1 MSILRQLH
9 LLYLCFFSKPASD
22 RALLRAIRRNG
33 VQKIVE
39 LDVAD
44 GTRAR
49 RMIDVARQASG
60 EDVHYVGI
68 DLFEGRSADDPPGLS
83 LKAAYRSLR
92 TDGVRVQLVP
102 GDPSDGLARSANS
115 LGHVDLLIVPARFDA
130 PSFRRMWFFVPR
142 MLHDRTLV
150 LIDET
155 LPDGRR
161 RLRKKSAS
169 EIEQLVAGQAA
180 RRAA

>member
-1 MSILRQLH
+1 MSILRQLR
-9 LLYLCFFSKPASD
+9 LLYLCYFSKPAAD
-22 RALLRAIRRNG
+22 RSLFRAIRKNG
-33 VQKIVE
+33 IKKIVE

-49 RMIDVARQASG
+49 RMIDVARLTSG
-60 EDVHYVGI
+60 EGVHYVGV
-68 DLFEGRSADDPPGLS
+68 DLFEGRSASDPPGLS
-83 LKAAYRSLR
+83 LKAAHQALR

-115 LGHVDLLIVPARFDA
+115 LGKVDLLIVPARFDS

-142 MLHDRTLV
+142 MLHDRTVV
-150 LIDET
+150 LIDEA

-161 RLRKKSAS
+161 RLRRKSAS
-169 EIEQLVAGQAA
+169 EIEQLVADAAA